1 MWSQL
6 WIAYIWCETSLNSN
20 TQIHNYKNTQIQ
32 KAQFFQHVTVLG
44 GRECE
49 VCSLTN
55 YFWFLQFLEDDL
67 ILSYKVV
74 RIEHFVRISRLCSL
88 IFLSIIDIVLATV
101 ELTVQRDIAR
111 EGLSYVFIGRLCS
124 LIFILQSSTF
134 MNSVVFVHAIQLIPW
149 LLVCLFV
156 CAMCMLFNWFPG
168 FLWGSLKF
176 CFVLFATTGYDPK
189 TLLEIV

>member
-6 WIAYIWCETSLNSN
+6 WIAHIWCETSLNSN

-74 RIEHFVRISRLCSL
+74 RIEHFACISRLCSL
-88 IFLSIIDIVLATV
+88 IFLSIIDIVWQFWQQLNWLYKGILRERDCLTFSLADFV
-101 ELTVQRDIAR
+101 LW
-111 EGLSYVFIGRLCS
+111 SSFFS
-124 LIFILQSSTF
+124 LAP
-134 MNSVVFVHAIQLIPW
+134 SVVFVNALQLIPW
-149 LLVCLFV
+149 LLES
-156 CAMCMLFNWFPG
+156 CAVHIW
-168 FLWGSLKF
+168 SKF
-176 CFVLFATTGYDPK
+176 TQK
-189 TLLEIV
+189 

>member
-1 MWSQL
+1 M
-6 WIAYIWCETSLNSN
+6 
-20 TQIHNYKNTQIQ
+20 
-32 KAQFFQHVTVLG
+32 
-44 GRECE
+44 
-49 VCSLTN
+49 TN

-111 EGLSYVFIGRLCS
+111 EGLSYVFIDKLCS

-134 MNSVVFVHAIQLIPW
+134 S
-149 LLVCLFV
+149 CV
-156 CAMCMLFNWFPG
+156 CACSSTDSLV
-168 FLWGSLKF
+168 FLCGSYMIQIHSEVESQFHLNK
-176 CFVLFATTGYDPK
+176 LQA
-189 TLLEIV
+189 L

>member
-67 ILSYKVV
+67 ILLYKVV

-134 MNSVVFVHAIQLIPW
+134 SCVCECSSTDSLASWILCGSYMIQIHSEVESQFHLNKLQALW
-149 LLVCLFV
+149 LCH
-156 CAMCMLFNWFPG
+156 
-168 FLWGSLKF
+168 LWPLY
-176 CFVLFATTGYDPK
+176 VQRQH
-189 TLLEIV
+189 